1 MSGSAAKVTITERQQ
16 EILVGFAEARKVD
29 VGLAQRSRIVL
40 LAFEKLTNE
49 CISEIVELNP
59 DQVGIW
65 RRRWQDAWNSLIQV
79 ECGGTPHELRKAIEK
94 ALADLPRSGRPARIS
109 SEQQAKLISLACE
122 DPEDSGRPIT
132 NWSGRELADE
142 IKERGII
149 DRISPGWVSEILR
162 RANLRPHRSRYWLF
176 SKDRRD
182 RDFDQRVASI
192 CTAYT
197 EAISLYEQHGIHT
210 ISIDEQT
217 GIQAL
222 ERIAPDLLPKPG
234 HVAKREFEYERHG
247 TTGLFGNLHVAT
259 GEIIAPMVRE
269 TRSEEDFLEN
279 LNNVVCIDPE
289 GTFRL
294 VRYNLNTHCSESCVR
309 FVAAACGCDTDL
321 GIKGRRGILK
331 SVKTRVA
338 FLSDPTHR
346 IQFLY
351 VPRHSSWL
359 NQIEIWFGVL
369 RRKVTRLGTF
379 TSVEHLTDKIL
390 QFIDYYNN
398 TMAHPYRWTYQGR
411 VLAA

>member
-16 EILVGFAEARKVD
+16 EILLSFAEARKVD

-40 LAFEKLTNE
+40 FAFEKLSNE
-49 CISEIVELNP
+49 RISELVELNP

-79 ECGGTPHELRKAIEK
+79 ECNGTSHELRKAIK
-94 ALADLPRSGRPARIS
+94 KTLADLPRSGRPARIS
-109 SEQQAKLISLACE
+109 PEQQAKLISLACE

-142 IKERGII
+142 IKQRGII
-149 DRISPGWVSEILR
+149 EMISPRWVSELLR
-162 RANLRPHRSRYWLF
+162 RASLRPHRSRYWLF

-182 RDFDQRVASI
+182 PDFDQRVARI
-192 CTAYT
+192 CKAYT
-197 EAISLYEQHGIHT
+197 DAISLYEQHGIHT

-234 HVAKREFEYERHG
+234 QIAKREFEYERHG

-269 TRSEEDFLEN
+269 TRNEEDFLEN
-279 LNNVVCIDPE
+279 LNNVVCTDPE

-294 VRYNLNTHCSESCVR
+294 VMDNLNTHCSESCVR
-309 FVAAACGCDTDL
+309 YVAAECGCNIDL
-321 GIKGRRGILK
+321 GTKGRQGILK
-331 SVKTRVA
+331 SVKTRAA

-369 RRKVTRLGTF
+369 RRKLTRWASF
-379 TSVEHLTDKIL
+379 TSLEHLEDKIL
-390 QFIDYYNN
+390 QFIDYYNM

-411 VLAA
+411 VLVA